1 MIYKYPAIVHNDEDG
16 YWLEFPDLEGCQT
29 FSDTLEGLMS
39 EAKEAL
45 ACYIEEEIEAGAYL
59 PKPSN
64 VNLIEITENTF
75 VRMIDIELTEK
86 KPVMIDRTAILGV

>member
-39 EAKEAL
+39 EVKEAL
-45 ACYIEEEIEAGAYL
+45 SCYIEEEIEAGAYL

-64 VNLIEITENTF
+64 INSIETTENTF
-75 VRMIDIELTEK
+75 VRVIDVELTDK
-86 KPVMIDRTAILGV
+86 VSVMVDRAAILGA